1 MELWSHG
8 RAGSGCLQLNSC
20 SPSCSVTLSL
30 HLYPVFKLFLIFSD
44 QKRLLLTRGSEC
56 AAVPKECLGRQSR
69 RSISHSDIRHSC
81 SQPSFGC
88 ISCFCAQSSLLCAC
102 SLRRKKTNIK
112 TKFFPFSSVQHFNL
126 LKLPSYLPKAAL
138 KPSTTYFCGFLL

>member
-1 MELWSHG
+1 MVSWLCWLWLPATEFLLSIVQCD
-8 RAGSGCLQLNSC
+8 AVAPSLPCLQAIS
-20 SPSCSVTLSL
+20 
-30 HLYPVFKLFLIFSD
+30 YFSD

-56 AAVPKECLGRQSR
+56 AAVPKERLGRWNR

-88 ISCFCAQSSLLCAC
+88 ISCFCTHSSLLCAC

-126 LKLPSYLPKAAL
+126 LKLPSYLPKATL
-138 KPSTTYFCGFLL
+138 KPLTTYFCGFLL